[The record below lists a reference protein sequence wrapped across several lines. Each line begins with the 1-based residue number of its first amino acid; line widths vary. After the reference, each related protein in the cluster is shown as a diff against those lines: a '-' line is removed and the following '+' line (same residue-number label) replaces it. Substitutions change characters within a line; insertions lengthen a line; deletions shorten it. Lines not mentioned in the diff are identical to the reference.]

1 MPSRRTEDLQ
11 VLRGEADFLDTV
23 RGLSRRGFLTATGL
37 STLAAM
43 GAGAV
48 AGCDRTT
55 SATPGQLPEPYG
67 TQPLTTTP
75 VVVKEEGASLKEYP
89 DIYVAGSEPLGAD
102 EMRITALGTGYPAR
116 RGQGC
121 AGFMVE
127 LGNDEVFLF
136 DAGAGTNSAFNHM
149 RVPYHKANKFFIT
162 HYHIDHI
169 ADLMVYYDFGQSNGR
184 LEPMNVFGPTGELP
198 ELGINALVENMLRMT
213 AWHDR
218 SKKGQVDLRGF
229 DVVAHE
235 FAFQRPQVVYDGKGA
250 KVTSFPVPHGIDGA
264 VGYRLDW
271 NGLSMV
277 FAGDCEP
284 STLTVEHSQDVDVL
298 IHEIFNPPEMY
309 VEEMGW
315 TEQMAK
321 IVAWTKHT
329 SPQAAAKVFE
339 STRPRLAVGFHSMI
353 APGTPQ
359 PILDGIRTG
368 YDGPVL
374 ITQDFTVINVTP
386 QQIVTRMAAF
396 EPAPFLVSDPAYIA
410 SKGGANQDPSVMHG
424 LSPWLEETIIGIPE
438 IEAFKKELAE
448 KGMR

>member
-1 MPSRRTEDLQ
+1 MAQL
-11 VLRGEADFLDTV
+11 
-23 RGLSRRGFLTATGL
+23 
-37 STLAAM
+37 
-43 GAGAV
+43 
-48 AGCDRTT
+48 
-55 SATPGQLPEPYG
+55 LPEPYG
-67 TQPLTTTP
+67 TKPLTNTP
-75 VVVKEEGASLKEYP
+75 VVVKDESATLREYP
-89 DIYVAGSEPLGAD
+89 ELYVAGSEPLAAD
-102 EMRITALGTGYPAR
+102 EMRITALGTGYPSR

-136 DAGAGTNSAFNHM
+136 DAGAGTNAAFNHM

-169 ADLMVYYDFGQSNGR
+169 GDLMVYYDFGQSNGR
-184 LEPMNVFGPTGELP
+184 LEPMNVYGPTGEKP
-198 ELGINALVENMLRMT
+198 ELGIEALVENILRVA

-218 SKKGQVDLRGF
+218 SKKGQVDVRGF
-229 DVVAHE
+229 DMRANQFPFE
-235 FAFQRPQVVYDGKGA
+235 TTQVVYEANGV

-284 STLTVEHSQDVDVL
+284 STLTVEHSQGLDVL
-298 IHEIFNPPEMY
+298 IHEIFNTPETY
-309 VEEMGW
+309 VEKMGW

-329 SPQAAAKVFE
+329 SPQAAAKVFGA
-339 STRPRLAVGFHSMI
+339 TKPRLAVGFHSMI

-368 YDGPVL
+368 YDGDVL
-374 ITQDFTVINVTP
+374 IAQDFTIINVTP
-386 QQIVTRMAAF
+386 EQIVTRMAAF
-396 EPAPFLVSDPAYIA
+396 EPAPFLASDPEYIQRM
-410 SKGGANQDPSVMHG
+410 GGAKQDASVMHG
-424 LSPWLEETIIGIPE
+424 ISKWLDDSIIEVPE
-438 IEAFKKELAE
+438 IEAFKKELAA

>member
-1 MPSRRTEDLQ
+1 M
-11 VLRGEADFLDTV
+11 
-23 RGLSRRGFLTATGL
+23 TA
-37 STLAAM
+37 
-43 GAGAV
+43 
-48 AGCDRTT
+48 
-55 SATPGQLPEPYG
+55 QLPEPYG

-75 VVVKEEGASLKEYP
+75 VVVKDASAELKVYP
-89 DIYVAGSEPLGAD
+89 ELYVAGSEPLGPD

-127 LGNDEVFLF
+127 LGNDEVFIF
-136 DAGAGTNSAFNHM
+136 DAGAGTNAAFNHM

-169 ADLMVYYDFGQSNGR
+169 GDLMVYYDFGQSNGR
-184 LEPMNVFGPTGELP
+184 LEPMNVFGPTGENAD
-198 ELGINALVENMLRMT
+198 LGINALVENILRVA

-218 SKKGQVDLRGF
+218 SKKGQVDVRGF
-229 DVVAHE
+229 DMRANE
-235 FAFQRPQVVYDGKGA
+235 FAYETPQVVYDENG
-250 KVTSFPVPHGIDGA
+250 VVVRSFPVPHGIDGA
-264 VGYRLDW
+264 VGYRLEW
-271 NGLSMV
+271 KGLSMV

-284 STLTVEHSQDVDVL
+284 STFTVENAQGLDVL
-298 IHEIFNPPEMY
+298 IHEIFNTPETY
-309 VEEMGW
+309 VEKMGW

-339 STRPRLAVGFHSMI
+339 ATKPGLAVGFHSMI

-368 YDGPVL
+368 YDGDVL
-374 ITQDFTVINVTP
+374 IAQDFTVINVTP

-396 EPAPFLVSDPAYIA
+396 EPAPFLASDPAYVQ
-410 SKGGANQDPSVMHG
+410 KMGGMNQDASVMHG
-424 LSPWLEETIIGIPE
+424 VSKWLDDSIIEVPE
-438 IEAFKKELAE
+438 IEAFKAELAA